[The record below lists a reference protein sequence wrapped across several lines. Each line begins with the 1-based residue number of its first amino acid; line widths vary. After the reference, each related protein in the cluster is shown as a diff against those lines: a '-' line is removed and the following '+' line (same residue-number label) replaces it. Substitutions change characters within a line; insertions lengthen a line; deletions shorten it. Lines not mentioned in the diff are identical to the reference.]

1 MGHERR
7 NQKIQMYFLF
17 YWRLVQHFNWSTAF
31 GYYLFMILSKGRT
44 LYRFV
49 RSNRDIFKDP
59 PSIVKKAEKPATPNF
74 TQPV

>member
-1 MGHERR
+1 MRGGTR
-7 NQKIQMYFLF
+7 KFKCIFYFIGVWF
-17 YWRLVQHFNWSTAF
+17 SISIDQTAF